1 MLDTYV
7 YSEGGVAVAI
17 SKAASDLLKGFAGW
31 VLHDFARC
39 TSWPHIRCMC
49 EHRLGHTCHEV
60 SCRGVRSRQGCI
72 LHSTKSF
79 EAQLVF
85 ANKDDVDDVD
95 VDGK

>member
-39 TSWPHIRCMC
+39 TSWSHIRCMC

-72 LHSTKSF
+72 LHSRKSF